1 MGGHHHVAHVLMA
14 EQLLNRSDVPPTLK
28 QVSDEGMVKRMAA
41 DGLGHSSLG
50 HGPFHSLLHQARI
63 QMT

>member
-1 MGGHHHVAHVLMA
+1 MA